1 MADKTEKRT
10 LTTDVKNFFDNKIK
24 GSIVEGD
31 ISRYKIPPTL
41 PDEAIKVSPKKIPS
55 NKIEEV
61 NELEAAFNHAMEK
74 AYEKNR
80 LPTKYTKEGLLESMM
95 MFNTG
100 TMPAMLELSKQKL
113 KGYTK
118 EDGTKVPPK
127 KREYIE
133 GYTDIAKSILRG
145 GPKFIQSASEFVLT
159 PIDYLFSTEFQE
171 KFNKL
176 MDTKEVLGEA
186 ETLPGGIAEL
196 VAEYAVP
203 LTAATKIAKGAKT
216 FKQIKNLQSF
226 MGTSKAS
233 KIAQRMSRDAFILG
247 LAETFVQSGGKPNEE
262 YGINYKI
269 PFTNIEAGR
278 INKPEPTEGLTGR
291 ELALATFRNKFKYAR
306 EGTLIG
312 GGFPLLAKTA
322 QLTAKFGV
330 KPVAK
335 FGLRGIGKGMDGIA
349 YVGARAPA
357 SYVTKPLAKLVRQT
371 PIFLGTNVIA
381 PLVIG
386 AFTKQNPLK
395 VLRQLPPFSEW
406 RMQSKTNPNK
416 TLAGAKSFDDFLSN
430 LRSFN
435 EDTLEM
441 GLLGESLANKI
452 KASTRRVNKGLED
465 LDAAYYELASGFQ
478 KNYNKGITSPVG
490 RNYELDRVLEYLKG
504 QRKLDTLP
512 KEYQFSAK
520 DIGDNLDKLRKSLSE
535 MLPKNERFADF
546 KKELLDRGNKYMRA
560 SFAVF
565 ENPMYQPLVKDKANA
580 VEYILKNV
588 MRGNKDFRIAAKE
601 SYPNMS
607 IDKGQRAYAE
617 GVVDNI
623 LHTGRAEKMDPIDAL
638 RKIGTKF
645 LRNDD
650 YKFLKKGEDLPVA
663 IQKLLGEGKSLRNS
677 VLTTT
682 AEMTGEIYTKRAFDE
697 LYNILKASGQ
707 LVDNEA
713 MALGAGRVGFERIT
727 KIPGLGVLNSK
738 LQGKFV
744 SKELAASIANQGG
757 ILDKLIKA
765 SIYRHLLQF
774 KVLTQMGKTV
784 FSPQTQVRNVYSAGF
799 FPFAR
804 GHIGGNAS
812 VTDSFKIV
820 LEDIFPKGRINK
832 KDLFNFIEK
841 EIELGTM
848 DENIIASEL
857 GAVLNDIKGGAINT
871 LDELFEAF
879 TKKALVKNA
888 TRLYAGGDSGWKIY
902 GRQYVKSQMSGILP
916 TIEKALEYANHMGL
930 KGLKK
935 IDPLTGARRSLDD
948 VLDLISAHE
957 IRNVY
962 PTYSKVPPIIQGI
975 RKLPF
980 GNFVAFPA
988 EIMRT
993 ATRIMD
999 FNLKQMSHSNPAIR
1013 QLGIKGALGATMAF
1027 GGLGAGV
1034 TALSQALTGTSEAQW
1049 DAYKRSFGADW
1060 DRNANLVAFTAFD
1073 KNGKA
1078 KAFNFSYFSPYD
1090 FLQKPINA
1098 IIQKAEQQNLSPQD
1112 TEVFIMEM
1120 MLAKDGPIMEMLSPF
1135 LSEQL
1140 GLEALLDVQPGGVI
1154 LGGRGGRT
1162 SEGVRIYS
1170 ESDDIGDKIQ
1180 KSFMHLMNAVE
1191 PGVFSTGQ
1199 KFVAGATDDLTKGGQ
1214 RINLRDE
1221 LIALMS
1227 GVRIINIDI
1236 LKSMEYKTGA
1246 FNRAMRSVDDTEDLY
1261 SPKGYKTRGPDVV
1274 LEEYNQMQLE
1284 AYRIQQGFF
1293 TMIQDARTIGLS
1305 DLAIRKKLREQ
1316 RIGSTMLSNLMKGTF
1331 TPVNYSEAR
1340 FEKKVAA
1347 VKRLAREKTKESD
1360 EFNYRVGYSEK
1371 AYLYPKLQLDSLK
1384 RSYRFK
1390 KLDPE
1395 GRTDSKANASEDN
1408 PNTKGFFGASILDK
1422 LVPGQPFST
1431 GPGIIQRGKNLIEKT
1446 LPGRQ
1451 FDSKV
1456 TTPPLPETPMP
1467 SKQLSQAPNVDP
1479 QTNLTGTETALLSPT
1494 EKVIAGRS

>member
-1 MADKTEKRT
+1 MAEKDEKRT
-10 LTTDVKNFFDNKIK
+10 LTGDVKNFFTNKIK
-24 GSIVEGD
+24 GNILDGD
-31 ISRYKIPPTL
+31 VSRYKIPDVL
-41 PDEAIKVSPKKIPS
+41 PEEAIKVTPKKIPS
-55 NKIEEV
+55 NKIEDE
-61 NELEAAFNHAMEK
+61 NELEAAFNYAMEK

-80 LPTKYTKEGLLESMM
+80 LPTKYTKEGLLESIM

-100 TMPAMLELSKQKL
+100 TMPAMLEKSAQDL
-113 KGYTK
+113 KEREGYTK
-118 EDGTKVPPK
+118 EEGPANQYKIKVPPK

-133 GYTDIAKSILRG
+133 GYSDIAKSILRG
-145 GPKFIQSASEFVLT
+145 GPKFIQAASEFVLT
-159 PIDYLFSTEFQE
+159 PIDYAFSTEFQE
-171 KFNKL
+171 KFNKI
-176 MDTKEVLGEA
+176 MDTSEVLGEA

-196 VAEYAVP
+196 VSEYAVP

-216 FKQIKNLQSF
+216 FKQIKNLQRF

-233 KIAQRMSRDAFILG
+233 KIAQRMARDAFILG
-247 LAETFVQSGGKPNEE
+247 LAEPFVQSAGKPNEE

-278 INKPEPTEGLTGR
+278 INKPESTEGLSGK
-291 ELALATFRNKFKYAR
+291 ELALAMARNKFKYAT

-312 GGFPLLAKTA
+312 GGFPLLAKGA
-322 QLTAKFGV
+322 QLAYKFGA
-330 KPVAK
+330 KPVVK
-335 FGLRGIGKGMDGIA
+335 YGLKGIGKGMDGIA
-349 YVGARAPA
+349 FVSAKTPVQYI
-357 SYVTKPLAKLVRQT
+357 SKPLAKLVRNT
-371 PIFLGTNVIA
+371 PIFLGNNVIA

-430 LRSFN
+430 FRSFN

-441 GLLGESLANKI
+441 GLLGESLKNKI
-452 KASTRRVNKGLED
+452 KGSSRRVNKGLED
-465 LDAAYYELASGFQ
+465 LDKAYYKLAQGFQ
-478 KNYNKGITSPVG
+478 TNYNKGITSPVG
-490 RNYELDRVLEYLKG
+490 RGYELDRVLEYLKG

-520 DIGDNLDKLRKSLSE
+520 DIGDNLDNLRKSLAE
-535 MLPKNERFADF
+535 LLPKNERFADF
-546 KKELLDRGNKYMRA
+546 KTELLNRGNKYMRA

-580 VEYILKNV
+580 ISYILNKV
-588 MRGNKDFRIAAKE
+588 VKGNRDFKKAAKD

-607 IDKGQRAYAE
+607 IEEGQKAYAGGIVE
-617 GVVDNI
+617 NI
-623 LHTGRAEKMDPIDAL
+623 LHTGRVEKMDPIDAL
-638 RKIGTKF
+638 RKIGTRF

-650 YKFLKKGEDLPVA
+650 YKFLKKGEDLPLA

-682 AEMTGEIYTKRAFDE
+682 AEMTSQIFSKRSFDE
-697 LYNILKASGQ
+697 LYNILKKSGQ
-707 LVDNEA
+707 VVDDEA
-713 MALGAGRVGFERIT
+713 MALANGKVGFERIT

-738 LQGKFV
+738 LQGKWA
-744 SKELAASIANQGG
+744 SKELVASLANTGG
-757 ILDKLIKA
+757 VLDKLIKA

-784 FSPQTQVRNVYSAGF
+784 FSPTTQVRNVYSAGF

-812 VTDSFKIV
+812 VTDSFRIV
-820 LEDIFPKGRINK
+820 LEDIFPKGKIDK
-832 KDLFNFIEK
+832 KTLFDFIEK
-841 EIELGTM
+841 EISLGTM

-857 GAVLNDIKGGAINT
+857 GAVLNDIKGGAVNT

-879 TKKALVKNA
+879 TKKPLVQNA

-902 GRQYVKSQMSGILP
+902 GRQYVKSQMTPILP

-935 IDPLTGARRSLDD
+935 IDPLTGAKRSLDD

-962 PTYSKVPPIIQGI
+962 PTYSKVPPVIQAV
-975 RKLPF
+975 RKLPM

-993 ATRIMD
+993 AVRIMD
-999 FNLKQMSHSNPAIR
+999 FNLKQMSHSNPQIR
-1013 QLGIKGALGATMAF
+1013 QLGMKGAIGTTMAF
-1027 GGLGAGV
+1027 YGTGAGI
-1034 TALSQALTGTSEAQW
+1034 TALSQTMTGTSEAQW
-1049 DAYKRSFGADW
+1049 EAYKRSFGASW
-1060 DRNANLVAFTAFD
+1060 DKNANLVAFTAFGKD
-1073 KNGKA
+1073 GKA

-1090 FLQKPINA
+1090 FLQKPMNA

-1112 TEVFIMEM
+1112 TQAFIMEM
-1120 MLAKDGPIMEMLSPF
+1120 MLANDGPIMEMLSPF

-1140 GLEALLDVQPGGVI
+1140 GLEALLDVQPGGI
-1154 LGGRGGRT
+1154 LLGGRGGET

-1180 KSFMHLMNAVE
+1180 KSFMHLANAVE
-1191 PGVFSTGQ
+1191 PGIVSTGQ
-1199 KFVAGATDDLTKGGQ
+1199 KFYAGATDDLTKGGQ

-1246 FNRAMRSVDDTEDLY
+1246 FNRKMRALDDTEKLY
-1261 SPKGYKTRGPDVV
+1261 SPQDYQNRGPEVI
-1274 LEEYNQMQLE
+1274 LQEYNQIQLE
-1284 AYRIQQGFF
+1284 GYKVQQEFF
-1293 TMIQDARTIGLS
+1293 QMIQDARTIGLN
-1305 DLAIRKKLREQ
+1305 DRQIRKKLKDQ
-1316 RIGSTMLSNLMKGTF
+1316 RIGSSMVSNLMKGQF
-1331 TPVNYSEAR
+1331 TPINFSESR
-1340 FEKKVAA
+1340 FEKKVDA
-1347 VKRLAREKTKESD
+1347 VKRLAKEKTKEND
-1360 EFNYRVGYSEK
+1360 DYNYRVGFQE
-1371 AYLYPKLQLDSLK
+1371 ANYLYPKLQLRMLK
-1384 RSYRFK
+1384 LSYK
-1390 KLDPE
+1390 NKSLDPDNKT
-1395 GRTDSKANASEDN
+1395 GTKANEAEEN
-1408 PNTKGFFGASILDK
+1408 PNTSGIFG
-1422 LVPGQPFST
+1422 
-1431 GPGIIQRGKNLIEKT
+1431 GPTLIQRGKNLIEKT

-1451 FDSKV
+1451 FDSKIQ
-1456 TTPPLPETPMP
+1456 TKPLDPTPMP
-1467 SKQLSQAPNVDP
+1467 SKQFSQQQNVDP